1 MAFAVRSQVD
11 LVRDLRKKLPATD
24 PGSPLMDVYK
34 LRYRDDGTQTLE
46 VIGQRNIYEEIQSHA
61 DSVDIHVILGMC
73 MRKGDYALLYQR
85 EGFYGDLS
93 EMPSTYAEV
102 LQHVHD
108 AEEVWKSL
116 PADVK
121 EKFNNSVSEFYASA
135 FTPEWAEK
143 IELKKDAPLP
153 VDPVAPIKEEGAVN
167 E

>member
-1 MAFAVRSQVD
+1 MAFAVRTQTA
-11 LVRDLRKKLPATD
+11 LAHDLRKKVIPTCV
-24 PGSPLMDVYK
+24 GSPLMDVYK
-34 LRYRDDGTQTLE
+34 LRFRDDGTQTLE
-46 VIGQRNIYEEIQSHA
+46 VIGQRNIYDEIQSHA

-93 EMPSTYAEV
+93 EMPTSYAEV

-116 PADVK
+116 PAEVK

-143 IELKKDAPLP
+143 VSLKKDDPLP
-153 VDPVAPIKEEGAVN
+153 VDPVPPIKEVGVDN